1 MLRFSLLSRNITGQ
15 FNRIINRI
23 NHNHHHHRHCNS
35 IELWSNQQQQQ
46 QRQQIRNICS
56 TSILFSFND
65 RIISEQHHS
74 FMKRHIGPRDDDK
87 IEMLQKIGFNVSLLF
102 FLFY

>member
-35 IELWSNQQQQQ
+35 IELWSNQQQQ
-46 QRQQIRNICS
+46 QQIRNICS

-87 IEMLQKIGFNVSLLF
+87 IEMLQKIGFNVSLF
-102 FLFY
+102 VFLFY